1 MAEEELTVQTSLF
14 DLPDFDQGVYSIK
27 SDNLAQAVLGRNI
40 KTTLKRAFEGVLTK
54 IKDVDIEAFIQEDKP
69 LRIRL
74 SQREYTR
81 MFPYDPKVSD
91 IFEEAALYYTKNT
104 TLEVPQLDNPDKVE
118 YVNVVDKAKVL
129 DDGDLEILFTRSILP
144 HLQDVKARILV
155 LDIKDFSKLRSP
167 YTQKLFEMYSSWK
180 GTAVVT
186 RVSVDALRK
195 VLNTPPSYNTARLR
209 KQIIDKGNDEIN
221 EETSLYVTYEV
232 VKGETG
238 KAIKYFDFTVIDKN
252 NRQDD
257 LIEGEWQVVEDTD
270 DEIADVLVNN
280 FSEQGVSDEI
290 FEAIV
295 ELRRLKNKPVLQVSV
310 DAFIRSAMKIA
321 RQEETKALDEILDII
336 VSQGYVST
344 LKAEWFLDEDKL
356 AREQSKKEFEEQQR
370 AAQKNKALPKADTQI
385 AKAEIKNLRQV
396 INGKG

>member
-1 MAEEELTVQTSLF
+1 MAEKELTVQTSLF

-81 MFPYDPKVSD
+81 MFPYDPKVPD

-221 EETSLYVTYEV
+221 EETSLYVTYEM

-252 NRQDD
+252 SQQDD
-257 LIEGEWQVVEDTD
+257 LIEGEYQVIEET
-270 DEIADVLVNN
+270 DEITDVLVNN
-280 FSEQGVSDEI
+280 FAEQGVSDEI

-295 ELRRLKNKPVLQVSV
+295 ELRRQKNKPVLQVSV

-321 RQEETKALDEILDII
+321 RQEETKSLDEILDII

-344 LKAEWFLDEDKL
+344 LKAEWFLDEIKL
-356 AREQSKKEFEEQQR
+356 AREQAKKELELQNQE
-370 AAQKNKALPKADTQI
+370 AQKNKSIPKADTQT
-385 AKAEIKNLRQV
+385 AKSEIKNLRQV
-396 INGKG
+396 VKGKS